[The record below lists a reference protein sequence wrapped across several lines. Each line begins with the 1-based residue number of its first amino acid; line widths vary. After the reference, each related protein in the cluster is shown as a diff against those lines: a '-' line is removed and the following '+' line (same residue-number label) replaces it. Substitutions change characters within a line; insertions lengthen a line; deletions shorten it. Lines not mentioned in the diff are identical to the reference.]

1 MNEAIKGGQPVK
13 RIVLM
18 SLGLLGMLAACQP
31 PAETEPTSTKETPVV
46 APEPNKMAGD
56 VRKDLVGT
64 WKLSTGKD
72 ALELQET
79 GRLVSK
85 TAAGTEEGLW
95 LATDTEVTF
104 RFEPK
109 GKDPAVT
116 KYTYKLTGSE
126 LTLTSDKVTL
136 KYKR

>member
-1 MNEAIKGGQPVK
+1 VK

-46 APEPNKMAGD
+46 APQPNKMAGD

-85 TAAGTEEGLW
+85 TAANTEEGLW
-95 LATDTEVTF
+95 LATDTEVTL

-109 GKDPAVT
+109 GKDPSVT

>member
-1 MNEAIKGGQPVK
+1 
-13 RIVLM
+13 M

-31 PAETEPTSTKETPVV
+31 PAQTEPTSTKETSVV
-46 APEPNKMAGD
+46 AAEPNKMAGD

>member
-1 MNEAIKGGQPVK
+1 MKGGRPVK
-13 RIVLM
+13 RIMLA
-18 SLGLLGMLAACQP
+18 SLGLLGMLGACQP
-31 PAETEPTSTKETPVV
+31 ASGPEAAKPQQTPVV
-46 APEPNKMAGD
+46 APEPNKMLGD

-95 LATDTEVTF
+95 LANEGEVTF
-104 RFEPK
+104 RFEPV
-109 GKDPAVT
+109 GKDPYAT
-116 KYTYKLTGSE
+116 KYAYKLEGSE

>member
-1 MNEAIKGGQPVK
+1 MK
-13 RIVLM
+13 RIMLLSFVLF
-18 SLGLLGMLAACQP
+18 GLLGACQP
-31 PAETEPTSTKETPVV
+31 SAETEPTSTKETPVV

-109 GKDPAVT
+109 GKDPSVT
-116 KYTYKLTGSE
+116 KYAYKLNGSE
-126 LTLTSDKVTL
+126 LTLTSDKLTL

>member
-1 MNEAIKGGQPVK
+1 MNEAIKGGWPTN
-13 RIVLM
+13 RIMLL
-18 SLGLLGMLAACQP
+18 SLGLLGVLAACQP
-31 PAETEPTSTKETPVV
+31 PAEPKATELKETPVV

-56 VRKDLVGT
+56 VRKDLVGI

-72 ALELQET
+72 ALDLQET

-85 TAAGTEEGLW
+85 SAERTEEGLW

-104 RFEPK
+104 RFEPT
-109 GKDPAVT
+109 GKEPYVT
-116 KYTYKLTGSE
+116 KYTYKLKGSE
-126 LTLTSDKVTL
+126 LTLTSHKVTL

>member
-1 MNEAIKGGQPVK
+1 MNEAIKGGRPVK
-13 RIVLM
+13 RVVLV
-18 SLGLLGMLAACQP
+18 SIGLVGMLVACQP
-31 PAETEPTSTKETPVV
+31 PAATEPTSTKETPVV

-56 VRKDLVGT
+56 VRKGLVGT

-72 ALELQET
+72 AFDLQET

-85 TAAGTEEGLW
+85 TAASTEEGLW

-104 RFEPK
+104 RFEPT
-109 GKDPAVT
+109 GKEPYVT
-116 KYTYKLTGSE
+116 KYTFKLKGSE